1 LIQGQFRDGDGPCLV
16 AALSM
21 ASGNTGFDRPN
32 RTERRLT
39 KMLVIELPRNGG
51 LSKCIF
57 MGSAKYRM
65 MMFNGHHRAAH
76 KDALTMLEGTIEHF
90 HAMYRSM
97 PSHD

>member
-1 LIQGQFRDGDGPCLV
+1 V
-16 AALSM
+16 AALWM
-21 ASGNTGFDRPN
+21 AFGSTGFDRPN
-32 RTERRLT
+32 RTERRLA

-57 MGSAKYRM
+57 MGSARYRLM
-65 MMFNGHHRAAH
+65 VFNDHHRAAH

-97 PSHD
+97 LSHD